1 MCILAVEGWIP
12 EDFQYKSTK
21 KQKNFRG
28 ILREKEKK
36 DYLHSKMK
44 EKDLERFKMNTYIDV
59 DKTKNELKIQS
70 DELTVENFYF

>member
-12 EDFQYKSTK
+12 EDFSYKSRK
-21 KQKNFRG
+21 KQTKFQG

-44 EKDLERFKMNTYIDV
+44 
-59 DKTKNELKIQS
+59 
-70 DELTVENFYF
+70 